1 MWLDIVDKAQLLNLD
16 HIESILLE
24 RAPGDQQWTLTAIG
38 DSGAVHVITSYKDSG
53 EANRALDRVRHALE
67 TIVLSSD
74 GAR

>member
-16 HIESILLE
+16 HIESILLD
-24 RAPGDQQWTLTAIG
+24 RAPGDPQWTLTAVG
-38 DSGAVHVITSYKDSG
+38 HSGAVHAITSYKDSG
-53 EANRALDRVRHALE
+53 EAHRALDRVRHALE

>member
-1 MWLDIVDKAQLLNLD
+1 MWLDIVDKAQLINLD
-16 HIESILLE
+16 HIESISLE
-24 RAPGDQQWTLTAIG
+24 RAPGDQLWTLTAVG
-38 DSGAVHVITSYKDSG
+38 DSGAVHAITSYKDPG